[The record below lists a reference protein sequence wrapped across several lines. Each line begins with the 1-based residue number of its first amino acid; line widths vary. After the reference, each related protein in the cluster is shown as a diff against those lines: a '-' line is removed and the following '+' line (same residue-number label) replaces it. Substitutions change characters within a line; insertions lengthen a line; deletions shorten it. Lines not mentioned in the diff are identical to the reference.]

1 MKYILGFFC
10 MLILIPSSWGQVK
23 KVYDYTGDLQEYI
36 VPPGVTSIKV
46 ELTGGG
52 GGYGS
57 WEKARYEDKYAPG
70 KGGFLSA
77 TYPVKPGDVVY
88 VYVGGKGDNATDF
101 LQGDGGYN
109 GGGNGNHTGAYG
121 PYCGGGG
128 GGASDI
134 RLGGKS
140 VNDRV
145 LVAGGAG
152 GAGSNYPDG
161 GDHGGDGGDVF
172 GASGQ
177 SENQTTDGSVGAGGS
192 QKSGGLGGLWP
203 SYTKANDGKLG
214 YGGDAPDSTSG
225 GGGGGGYYGGGAG
238 CWSGGGGGSSYS
250 DPKATDV
257 KHQQGVNSDNGKVT
271 IMPACEMPEVL
282 VSGPT
287 TICHGEEITLTGK
300 SKYNATMNWNK
311 NVKNGVPFKPGL
323 GENTYTMISNN
334 SKECAY
340 SIDIF
345 AKPGKPIIIASKKA
359 VCEGQ
364 EVTLEVEDMKGVVWD
379 NGIQQGVAFV
389 PPVGENKYTVTRT
402 GDCAGEDQI
411 IITVNKVSIES
422 KVTQIANGKPGK
434 VWIKPSGGFA
444 PYTYQWMDGNVEI
457 SIEKDVDKLKP
468 GTYQVNVKDNIGC
481 PYSEKFTI
489 DDGVIVEE
497 IEETGPKIKADI
509 SQDEAFVTVSYP
521 GAFEYKIENE
531 EGETVIT
538 GHSVNSDL
546 VEITRLKPGTYRVSL
561 IYKQIKQYTTFVK
574 N

>member
-1 MKYILGFFC
+1 MKYLLVFLSVL
-10 MLILIPSSWGQVK
+10 LISSGAWAQIK
-23 KVYDYTGDLQEYI
+23 KVYEYTGEVQEYV
-36 VPPGVTSIKV
+36 VPAGVTSIKV
-46 ELTGGG
+46 DLVGAG

-57 WEKARYEDKYAPG
+57 WENARYEDKYAPG
-70 KGGFLSA
+70 KGGSISA
-77 TYPVKPGDVVY
+77 IYPVKPGEIVY
-88 VYVGGKGDNATDF
+88 VFVGGKGDNATDKR
-101 LQGDGGYN
+101 QGEGGFN
-109 GGGNGNHTGAYG
+109 GGGDGNNTGEYG

-134 RLGGKS
+134 RIGGKDLS
-140 VNDRV
+140 NRV
-145 LVAGGAG
+145 LIAGGAG

-172 GASGQ
+172 GKNGL
-177 SENQTTDGSVGAGGS
+177 SENRSDDPSVGAGGT
-192 QKSGGLGGLWP
+192 QKEGGKGGLWP
-203 SYTKANDGKLG
+203 SYTKAEDGKLG
-214 YGGDAPDSTSG
+214 FGGNAPDSTSG

-250 DPKATDV
+250 DPKATEV
-257 KHQQGVNSDNGKVT
+257 KHTQGVNPGHGRVT
-271 IMPACEMPEVL
+271 IVPACETPEVI

-300 SKYNATMNWNK
+300 SKYGAKLTWNNK
-311 NVKNGVPFKPGL
+311 VVNGVPFKPNL
-323 GENTYTMISNN
+323 GANTYTMISNH

-340 SIDIF
+340 TIDIF
-345 AKPGKPIIIASKKA
+345 AKPGKPVIVASKLA
-359 VCEGQ
+359 VCEGE
-364 EVTLEVEDMKGVVWD
+364 EVTLEVEDMTGVVWD
-379 NGIQQGVAFV
+379 NGIQQGEPFI
-389 PPVGENKYTVTRT
+389 PPVGENKYKVTRT
-402 GDCAGEDQI
+402 GECAGEDEI
-411 IITVNKVSIES
+411 IITVNKVQIES

-434 VWIKPSGGFA
+434 IWIKPSGGFA

-468 GTYQVNVKDNIGC
+468 GTYTINIKDNIGC
-481 PYSEKFTI
+481 PYTEQFTI
-489 DDGVIVEE
+489 DDGVIIEE
-497 IEETGPKIKADI
+497 IEEVGPKIKADL

-538 GHSVNSDL
+538 GHSVDSDL